1 MTGRWCSAGR
11 APRAE
16 DLFHGGLRVGV
27 GGLRLFLQTRSQR
40 PATEAGGRVTERKF
54 VTSSRLR
61 RRLYAGLALPCLII
75 ALGGAPALAGPNPA
89 PVSFNIEA
97 GSLESA
103 LLAYAHQSGLQLLY
117 SAELVA
123 GRTAP
128 ALRGALAPD
137 QALDRLLA
145 GTGLVAQSTRPGV
158 VVLKPARLAG
168 LPGGS
173 GEDLIAIAQAG
184 SPAAIT
190 TGNPQPVRAAVEVA
204 AAPSLLDE
212 VVVTGSNIRGS
223 ASPTSPIIVFD
234 REALDRAGHATV
246 ADMLTVLPQNFGASA
261 SADTGLV
268 GSDPRNTNDTM
279 ATGVNLRGLGA
290 PATLVL
296 VNGRRMAGAG
306 LRGDFADV
314 SAIPTAAVARVDVLL
329 DGASA
334 IYGADAVGG
343 VVNILLRRDFEGWE
357 TRARVG
363 LATQGGG
370 EEAQVAQTFGAG
382 WSSGSL
388 LASYEYHRREA
399 VEGWRRAYTRSTD
412 LRRLGGSDRR
422 LIFAHPG
429 NILNFDAATGSYS
442 VGWGI
447 PAGQSGVGLRAQ
459 DFLPGQA
466 NLVNQREDADIQP
479 MTERHSLYLSMSQDL
494 GERIRLFAD
503 ARFSRREIE
512 LARPASLTVFN
523 VTAANPYFVS
533 PNGSTSHTIGYSFV
547 DETGPAVTTGSSE
560 SFGVS
565 GGLDLNLGHGWK
577 AEVYGA
583 HASETGRRIAKGL
596 VNTRFLNE
604 ALGAIPDDPATA
616 FVAARDGYFNP
627 FGDTG
632 ANSPTVIAFVGSGY
646 NRTVSASMSDSL
658 NLKADGPVW
667 SLPGGQIKA
676 AAGAELRRETFEPR
690 GVSLLSR
697 AAPVSTGERDFKRQ
711 VAAGFLEVQVPLIGP
726 DNATPWAERL
736 ELTLAG
742 RIEDYDDV
750 GRTTNPK
757 LGLLWAPH
765 GDLRLRASYGTSFRA
780 PNLTEVY
787 DTEGISP
794 TFLANGAGQ
803 TLTLVLSGG
812 NTELKPEEART
823 WTVGFDYAPEA
834 VPGLS
839 VSLSAFDIRF
849 SGQIGQPVIR
859 DTGNALT
866 NPAYGPFVRR
876 LQAGNPADLA
886 AVQALIARSTSSQV
900 GLFPPESYG
909 AIVDARYV
917 NAAEVRARGVDL
929 QTAYGFTLGQDRFD
943 LTANLSYLAEF
954 SRKLTPTAA
963 AVSVVDRPNEPVDL
977 RGRATATWT
986 RDAVSLMVAANH
998 ADNYTAPTGVGLEA
1012 WTTFDAALR
1021 WAPEA
1026 ADGPLA
1032 GLALTLSAQ
1041 NLFDTDPPFY
1051 DNPIGVGYDP
1061 ANADPLGRVV
1071 ALALT
1076 KRW

>member
-1 MTGRWCSAGR
+1 M
-11 APRAE
+11 
-16 DLFHGGLRVGV
+16 
-27 GGLRLFLQTRSQR
+27 RLFLQTRSPR
-40 PATEAGGRVTERKF
+40 PATQVGDRVTERKF
-54 VTSSRLR
+54 VTSTRLR
-61 RRLYAGLALPCLII
+61 RRLCAGLALPCLMI
-75 ALGGAPALAGPNPA
+75 ALGSAPALAGPPPA

-117 SAELVA
+117 SADLVA
-123 GRTAP
+123 GRRAP
-128 ALRGALAPD
+128 ALHGALAPD
-137 QALDRLLA
+137 QALERLLA
-145 GTGLVAQSTRPGV
+145 GTGLVAQRSRPGV
-158 VVLKPARLAG
+158 IVLKAARLASFR
-168 LPGGS
+168 GGS
-173 GEDLIAIAQAG
+173 EGDLIATAQAETG
-184 SPAAIT
+184 SALAAAVPPAVGVATEAPAA
-190 TGNPQPVRAAVEVA
+190 
-204 AAPSLLDE
+204 SLLDE
-212 VVVTGSNIRGS
+212 VVVTGSNIRGA
-223 ASPTSPIIVFD
+223 ASPTSPIIVVD

-246 ADMLTVLPQNFGASA
+246 ADMLNVLPQNFGASA
-261 SADTGLV
+261 SPDTGLV

-314 SAIPTAAVARVDVLL
+314 SAIPTAAVARVDILL

-343 VVNILLRRDFEGWE
+343 VVNIVLRRDFEGWE
-357 TRARVG
+357 TRARAG
-363 LATQGGG
+363 LATQGGA
-370 EEAQVAQTFGAG
+370 EEAQFAQTFGTG
-382 WSSGSL
+382 WASGSL

-399 VEGWRRAYTRSTD
+399 VEGWRRDYTRTTD
-412 LRRLGGSDRR
+412 LRSLGGSDRR

-447 PAGQSGVGLRAQ
+447 PAGQDGTALRPE

-466 NLVNQREDADIQP
+466 NLLNQREDADIQP
-479 MTERHSLYLSMSQDL
+479 MTERHSLYLALNQAL
-494 GERIRLFAD
+494 GERLRLFGE

-523 VTAANPYFVS
+523 VTSANPYFVS

-547 DETGPAVTTGSSE
+547 DETGPAITTGSSE
-560 SFGVS
+560 SLGLS
-565 GGLDLNLGHGWK
+565 AGLELDLGRGWK
-577 AEVYGA
+577 AEAYGA
-583 HASETGRRIAKGL
+583 HASETGRRMARGL

-604 ALGAIPDDPATA
+604 ALGAIPDDPATPH
-616 FVAARDGYFNP
+616 VAAQDGYFNP

-632 ANSPTVIAFVGSGY
+632 ANRPDVIAFVGSGY

-667 SLPGGQIKA
+667 ALPGGPVKA
-676 AAGAELRRETFEPR
+676 AIGAELRRETFEPR

-697 AAPVSTGERDFKRQ
+697 ATPVSTGERDFKRQ
-711 VAAGFLEVQVPLIGP
+711 VAAGFLEVQIPLIGAA
-726 DNATPWAERL
+726 NALPWAERL

-765 GDLRLRASYGTSFRA
+765 RDLRLRASYGTSFRA

-794 TFLANGAGQ
+794 TFLANGTGQ

-823 WTVGFDYAPEA
+823 WTAGFDFTPEA

-839 VSLSAFDIRF
+839 LSISAFDIRF

-866 NPAYGPFVRR
+866 NPAYDPFVRR
-876 LQAGNPADLA
+876 LQPGNAADLA

-917 NAAEVRARGVDL
+917 NAAEVHAQGLDL
-929 QTAYGFTLGQDRFD
+929 QVAYGFSLGEDRID
-943 LTANLSYLAEF
+943 LAANLSYLAKF
-954 SRKLTPTAA
+954 TRKLTPTAP

-977 RGRATATWT
+977 RGRVSATWT
-986 RDAVSLMVAANH
+986 RDALSLMVAANH
-998 ADNYTAPTGVGLEA
+998 ADNYTAPTGSGIEA
-1012 WTTFDAALR
+1012 WTTFDAVLR
-1021 WAPEA
+1021 WAPQGR
-1026 ADGPLA
+1026 DGPLS

-1071 ALALT
+1071 AVVLT